1 MYHRGKKTTHLCGIF
16 FIFSAAEQV
25 SLQYHNCFISL
36 FIQNLDTLSKHT
48 AQCII
53 EPTWLEYCLMTRE
66 HCVSHAYYAP
76 DTAYIMK
83 MCEAEDTLVTV
94 WKHPE
99 SRCGMWLMIK
109 RIFDFVHHPPP
120 KSSSRIC
127 VQKSCVSEPEVT
139 MWFLNELQDA
149 GHYVHWPFTQHKQT
163 DCGHEE
169 DWLHQWEIMSIVN
182 ADTAASSICP
192 AFVNS
197 VQVDWWHWCSSIAQS
212 SVEFM
217 TSFQL

>member
-66 HCVSHAYYAP
+66 HCVSHANYAP

-109 RIFDFVHHPPP
+109 RIFDFVHPPP
-120 KSSSRIC
+120 PRAAVEYVCRNHVCRSLRLQCDSLM
-127 VQKSCVSEPEVT
+127 SCKMRVIMYT
-139 MWFLNELQDA
+139 
-149 GHYVHWPFTQHKQT
+149 GHLHNINKQT
-163 DCGHEE
+163 
-169 DWLHQWEIMSIVN
+169 
-182 ADTAASSICP
+182 
-192 AFVNS
+192 
-197 VQVDWWHWCSSIAQS
+197 VDMRKTD
-212 SVEFM
+212 F
-217 TSFQL
+217 TSER